1 MKKKI
6 NVLVRILVMA
16 AIFVITI
23 YLVNIFQNR
32 SYKNLAAEMKDA
44 ELPLAYVCYGD
55 SLLNCM
61 HGYTGEVDLTL
72 LRDSVTP
79 IDENKN
85 LEIMVE
91 NDAFKDASY

>member
-44 ELPLAYVCYGD
+44 ELPLASQLYAWLYRGGRPHTSQGLC
-55 SLLNCM
+55 
-61 HGYTGEVDLTL
+61 
-72 LRDSVTP
+72 
-79 IDENKN
+79 
-85 LEIMVE
+85 
-91 NDAFKDASY
+91 DADR

>member
-32 SYKNLAAEMKDA
+32 SYKNLAAEIKDA
-44 ELPLAYVCYGD
+44 
-55 SLLNCM
+55 
-61 HGYTGEVDLTL
+61 
-72 LRDSVTP
+72 
-79 IDENKN
+79 
-85 LEIMVE
+85 
-91 NDAFKDASY
+91 